1 MSEGCTKPGSGAAT
15 AAEFGDLLKACGWSA
30 REVSRRVG
38 VMEPRGYGWRNG
50 SEVVPEDVLA
60 WLRDVASAVRRLPA
74 PQPVKLSRPVGR
86 PRGDNYVLE
95 MLRWSGR
102 PMSVR
107 ELCDLAPQ
115 FGRQAGWPT
124 MQQYVE
130 RLLVTQQAVRL
141 PGRPITYAVVGQK

>member
-1 MSEGCTKPGSGAAT
+1 M
-15 AAEFGDLLKACGWSA
+15 
-30 REVSRRVG
+30 
-38 VMEPRGYGWRNG
+38 
-50 SEVVPEDVLA
+50 
-60 WLRDVASAVRRLPA
+60 
-74 PQPVKLSRPVGR
+74 GR

-130 RLLVTQQAVRL
+130 RLLVTQQVVRL
-141 PGRPITYAVVGQK
+141 PGRPITYALPGQK

>member
-1 MSEGCTKPGSGAAT
+1 MSEGRTKLGSRAAT

-30 REVSRRVG
+30 REVSRR

-74 PQPVKLSRPVGR
+74 PQPVRVSRPVGR
-86 PRGDNYVLE
+86 PRGGNYVLE

-130 RLLVTQQAVRL
+130 RLLVTQQVVRL
-141 PGRPITYAVVGQK
+141 PGRPITYAVVRQK